1 VGVSIVDY
9 YAVLGVHPSA
19 EDIVIRAAYK
29 ALAQRYH
36 PDRFVG
42 SKDEAH
48 RRMSDLAKAYE
59 VLADPVRRPKYDRRR
74 VIYTRSIAARF
85 DNSARY
91 ASPVLDPGD
100 HRSALPMRGRFRVA
114 LAALLGVVV
123 VLSAFNLFH
132 YSAQLKEWAGTSTA
146 GVPSLPIGRGV
157 ATAVETAI
165 PGGRPLPPADP
176 SAAPAAMPL
185 GPKPSSIEPTRSGT
199 NNAAVNGPARS
210 APAPVRVA
218 KAKPMTPAARTCS
231 QQEQILGLCK

>member
-1 VGVSIVDY
+1 VDY

-36 PDRFVG
+36 PDRFAG

-59 VLADPVRRPKYDRRR
+59 VLADPLRRPKYDRRR

-91 ASPVLDPGD
+91 ASPVLDSGD
-100 HRSALPMRGRFRVA
+100 PRSARPMRGRFRMA
-114 LAALLGVVV
+114 LAALLSVVV

-132 YSAQLKEWAGTSTA
+132 YSAQLKEWVSTSA
-146 GVPSLPIGRGV
+146 ARPPSSPISQGV
-157 ATAVETAI
+157 ATAVGTAI
-165 PGGRPLPPADP
+165 PNAHPLPPADP
-176 SAAPAAMPL
+176 TAAPVAMPL
-185 GPKPSSIEPTRSGT
+185 VSKPSGVETTRAGT
-199 NNAAVNGPARS
+199 QNAAINGPARS
-210 APAPVRVA
+210 TPAPVRVA
-218 KAKPMTPAARTCS
+218 KAKPTTPSARTCS
-231 QQEQILGLCK
+231 QQEQVLGLCK